1 MNLRPLPR
9 RFYSRDPVEVARDV
23 VGRVLVRDLPGER
36 LVGRIVEAEA
46 YAPTDPAS
54 HTFGGPTRRNA
65 TMFGPPGHAYVYVS
79 HGIHHCLNLTTGGAA
94 AVLIRALEPLE
105 GAEGMARRRR
115 LTDPRLLCAGPGRL
129 CQALDITLAEDGLD
143 LVSRDSLWVAEG
155 RAAEDVVTT
164 PRVGLSVAVD
174 VPWRFVER
182 GTRFASRGVSGPRR

>member
-1 MNLRPLPR
+1 
-9 RFYSRDPVEVARDV
+9 
-23 VGRVLVRDLPGER
+23 
-36 LVGRIVEAEA
+36 
-46 YAPTDPAS
+46 
-54 HTFGGPTRRNA
+54 
-65 TMFGPPGHAYVYVS
+65 VYVS